1 MNAGAGLPGG
11 VESWLSRQRW
21 YRAKGSAA
29 RLRLIGGFTLI
40 DPAAEAD
47 VVTHLLE
54 DSSSDPPTLYQ
65 VPVTYRR
72 TSLKDADRSL
82 LGTISDDLGMKFVYD
97 APYDPAYSRAL
108 LALVTTQA
116 STAHYSRASA
126 EATGHLLSPTAA
138 TEVVQTS
145 VFTGEQSN
153 TSFVLE
159 LQDAVGHTLAP
170 MICKLFRSLEPGANP
185 DIDIQTA
192 LSAAGYRRIP
202 APLGFVAGTWPAKRG
217 IGQPSSLSGHLAFI
231 EEFIPGSENGWDLA
245 LRAVAAKEDFTGSS
259 RELGIITAEVH
270 ELLAASMGTE
280 ESSTEMI
287 HRTTADMRERLGL
300 ALVEVPE
307 LAPYRDA
314 IEDLF
319 AAASHSCWPPLQR
332 IHGDLHLGQTIHSPE
347 RGWILLD
354 FEGEPLRPLG
364 QRSERDVSLRD
375 LAGML
380 RSFDY
385 AACAAARNRVEGDSA
400 PDSSMPGWA
409 EVERHSFLCG
419 YESRSGLA
427 LDQHGA
433 LLKALEVDKA
443 LYETIYETRNR
454 PDWLPIPL
462 TAIHR
467 LVTPNE

>member
-1 MNAGAGLPGG
+1 MNAGAGLPGD

-29 RLRLIGGFTLI
+29 RLRPIGGFALI
-40 DPAAEAD
+40 DPIGEAD
-47 VVTHLLE
+47 VFTHLLE

-82 LGTISDDLGMKFVYD
+82 LGTVWADRSLKFVYD
-97 APYDPAYSRAL
+97 GPHDPAYSRAL
-108 LALVTTQA
+108 LALVTAQA
-116 STAHYSRASA
+116 STAYDSGASA

-138 TEVVQTS
+138 TEVTRTG

-159 LQDAVGHTLAP
+159 LQDAGGHTLAP
-170 MICKLFRSLEPGANP
+170 LICKLFRSLEPGANP
-185 DIDIQTA
+185 DIEIQTA
-192 LSAAGYRRIP
+192 LSAAGCSRIP
-202 APLGFVAGTWPAKRG
+202 APLGFVAGTWPARNG
-217 IGQPSSLSGHLAFI
+217 IDEAASLSGHLAFI
-231 EEFIPGSENGWDLA
+231 EEFIAGSENGWDIA

-270 ELLAASMGTE
+270 ELLAARMGTE
-280 ESSTEMI
+280 ESTKEMI
-287 HRTTADMRERLGL
+287 QQTTADMRERLGL

-307 LAPYRDA
+307 LAPCRDA

-332 IHGDLHLGQTIHSPE
+332 IHGDLHLGQTVHSPE

-364 QRSERDVSLRD
+364 QRSMRDLGLRD

-385 AACAAARNRVEGDSA
+385 AACAAARNRVEDEAA
-400 PDSSMPGWA
+400 PNSTMPGWA
-409 EVERHSFLCG
+409 EDARRSFLRG
-419 YESRSGLA
+419 YESRSGLD

-433 LLKALEVDKA
+433 LLAALEIDKA